1 VRERIVHRMG
11 QAALILALFAY
22 GCASAPT
29 KTPSEGPPQKA
40 PEKAPEK
47 DPYAQLSD
55 RYRALAMEHEKRGE
69 LPRALLCWE
78 IVQALQPADEEAA
91 KRIVSLKA
99 GAKTLADQHFK
110 KGLSFYQSRSIP
122 AARKEFLKALYYA
135 PDNTE
140 ILSYL
145 KDKLDEDNAIY
156 EVKPG
161 DTLKG
166 IAKNIYG
173 DPEKD
178 FLIAYFNDLGKDP
191 KLAPKTVLRL
201 PLLDLPQAKLATPGM
216 PAPTAPG
223 EQIGESPKETEKMM
237 AKAAAY
243 FKANKFKEAASITDE
258 ILLSDPSNKEARNL
272 TNASYYQMGKTLH
285 QQKRYEEAL
294 DQLERVDPGYQDV
307 AVLIGGVKRQLA
319 DLHYVRGI
327 KYFTE
332 EKLDKA
338 IEEWQE
344 TLKLNPQHPKAKDDM
359 ENAAKLLQKL
369 KEIK

>member
-1 VRERIVHRMG
+1 MRKRFLRRMG

-22 GCASAPT
+22 GCASVPT

-40 PEKAPEK
+40 PEK
-47 DPYAQLSD
+47 DPYAQFPD
-55 RYRALAMEHEKRGE
+55 RYRAQAMEHEKKGE
-69 LPRALLCWE
+69 LPRAVLCWE
-78 IVQALQPADEEAA
+78 IVQAFQPADEETARKIA
-91 KRIVSLKA
+91 SLKA
-99 GAKTLADQHFK
+99 EAKTLADQHFK
-110 KGLSFYQSRSIP
+110 KGVSFYQGHSIP

-145 KDKLDEDNAIY
+145 KDKLDEDTAAY

-178 FLIAYFNDLGKDP
+178 FLIAYFNNLGKDP

-216 PAPTAPG
+216 PAPTAPEG
-223 EQIGESPKETEKMM
+223 QIEEPAKELEKMM
-237 AKAAAY
+237 AKAAAF
-243 FKANKFKEAASITDE
+243 FKANRFKETVSITDE
-258 ILLSDPSNKEARNL
+258 ILLTDPSNRDARNL

-285 QQKRYEEAL
+285 QQKKYEEAL
-294 DQLERVDPGYQDV
+294 DQLERVDPGYRDV
-307 AVLIGGVKRQLA
+307 SELIVGAKRQLA

-332 EKLDKA
+332 EKLDQA
-338 IEEWQE
+338 IEEWQV

-359 ENAAKLLQKL
+359 ENASKLLQKL